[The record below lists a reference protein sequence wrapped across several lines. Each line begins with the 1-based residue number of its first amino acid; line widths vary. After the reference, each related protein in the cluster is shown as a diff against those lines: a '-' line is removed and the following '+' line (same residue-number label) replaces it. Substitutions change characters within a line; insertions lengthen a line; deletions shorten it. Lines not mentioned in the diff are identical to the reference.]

1 MGELV
6 LIRVYPLGCRHC
18 GAQRPLTPLLAISTK
33 RENSLVRIR
42 QLEPATSVSH
52 LKAVLPFRRP
62 EDMARLVDGLRAR
75 GYPNDRAAPPRR
87 HRVGRRRRLLA
98 ADGPRRKWHLGGAEG
113 LRREVVDPRIA
124 KHNGRIV
131 KTTGDGL
138 LLEFASVVDAVRCVI
153 EVQTAMAEKTADV
166 PEDRRI
172 AFRIGVNV
180 GDIIIDGDDIFG
192 DGVNIA
198 ARLQE
203 IAPPGGLCMSGRA
216 HDDVRDR
223 LDVSFAEMGAQT
235 LKNIAR
241 PVPVWSWSPDGC
253 RPRLPPLC
261 PGAARQAVDCR
272 AAVPEHVRRSRAGVF
287 RRRNRRG
294 HHHRLSRYSLALRD
308 RPQPSFRLQGQS
320 GRI

>member
-1 MGELV
+1 MTEQRRLAAIVSADVAGYSRLMGRDES
-6 LIRVYPLGCRHC
+6 G
-18 GAQRPLTPLLAISTK
+18 TLA
-33 RENSLVRIR
+33 
-42 QLEPATSVSH
+42 A
-52 LKAVLPFRRP
+52 LKA
-62 EDMARLVDGLRAR
+62 
-75 GYPNDRAAPPRR
+75 
-87 HRVGRRRRLLA
+87 
-98 ADGPRRKWHLGGAEG
+98 

-203 IAPPGGLCMSGRA
+203 IAAPGGICISSRA

-223 LDVSFAEMGAQT
+223 LDPAFEDDGRADVEEH
-235 LKNIAR
+235 R
-241 PVPVWSWSPDGC
+241 PAG
-253 RPRLPPLC
+253 
-261 PGAARQAVDCR
+261 PGLALVGQCGTPAASASRS
-272 AAVPEHVRRSRAGVF
+272 RRSRCPT
-287 RRRNRRG
+287 
-294 HHHRLSRYSLALRD
+294 SR
-308 RPQPSFRLQGQS
+308 PSPCCRS
-320 GRI
+320 RT